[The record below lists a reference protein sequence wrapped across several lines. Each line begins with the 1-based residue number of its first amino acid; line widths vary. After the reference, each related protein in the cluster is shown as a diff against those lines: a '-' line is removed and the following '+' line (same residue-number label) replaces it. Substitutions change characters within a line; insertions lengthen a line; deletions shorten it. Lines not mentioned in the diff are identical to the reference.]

1 MVDISALDYNT
12 LKNKAEKLL
21 GAGTGTFGYGQ
32 TVQSSSVFSGNTI
45 LASHWDDLRNDIL
58 SIKIHQDGVTPTI
71 RDIAVGDVIDDT
83 SADPKIQY
91 ANLLDIAE
99 SNKFQ
104 LAPEQSQFSAIST
117 KTFSSAWSS
126 AAELTLSASF
136 SDATEARFFFN
147 SGGKIQITTSRTG
160 GSVTSQNASWTST
173 LDTVGTQSFGA
184 DTNPNVN
191 FYTLT
196 NNYQVFVEE
205 ISSVPYTSNLY
216 KIEAKCD
223 VANNSTGTATQVDLK
238 ITLTD
243 AYTDPGSPA
252 PGDSVDGTLE
262 IDVVEQKAAGNLQP
276 SGSFS
281 ITGPSYTV
289 SNISAS

>member
-1 MVDISALDYNT
+1 MVDITAVDYNT
-12 LKNKAEKLL
+12 LRNIAVKLL
-21 GAGTGTFGYGQ
+21 GTGIGTFGYGQ
-32 TVQSSSVFSGNTI
+32 SVQSSSVTQGNTI
-45 LASHWDDLRNDIL
+45 LASQWDDLRNDIL

-71 RDIAVGDVIDDT
+71 RDIAVGEVIDDT

-91 ANLLDIAE
+91 ANLLDLAE

-104 LAPEQSQFSAIST
+104 LASEQSQFSVIST

-126 AAELTLSASF
+126 TAELTLSTSFNNAS
-136 SDATEARFFFN
+136 EARYFFN
-147 SGGKIQITTSRTG
+147 SGGNIQITTTRSG
-160 GSVTSQNASWTST
+160 GSATNQNASWTST

-223 VANNSTGTATQVDLK
+223 VANNSTGTATQVDLR

-262 IDVVEQKAAGNLQP
+262 ISIVEQKAAGNLQP

-281 ITGPSYTV
+281 ITSPSYTV

>member
-1 MVDISALDYNT
+1 MVDINALDYNT

-32 TVQSSSVFSGNTI
+32 TVQSNSVFAGNTI
-45 LASHWDDLRNDIL
+45 LASHWDNLRNDVL

-160 GSVTSQNASWTST
+160 GSATSQNASWTSI
-173 LDTVGTQSFGA
+173 LDTVATQSFGA

-281 ITGPSYTV
+281 ITSPSYTV

>member
-32 TVQSSSVFSGNTI
+32 TVQSNSVFAGNTI
-45 LASHWDDLRNDIL
+45 LASHWDNLRNDVL

-160 GSVTSQNASWTST
+160 GSATSQNASWTST

-281 ITGPSYTV
+281 ITSPSYTV